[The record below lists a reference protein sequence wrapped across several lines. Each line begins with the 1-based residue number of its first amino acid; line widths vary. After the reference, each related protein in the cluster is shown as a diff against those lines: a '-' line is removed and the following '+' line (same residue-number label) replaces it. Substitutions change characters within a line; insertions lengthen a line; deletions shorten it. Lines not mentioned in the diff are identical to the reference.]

1 MEHTRLVARLRS
13 EVATARAAITAS
25 YVRLW
30 RSEAGPPGDP
40 GGRERGAEPRPAGA
54 PDSMR
59 DERPSDDV
67 G

>member
-1 MEHTRLVARLRS
+1 MEHTRLLS

-25 YVRLW
+25 YLRLW

-40 GGRERGAEPRPAGA
+40 GGGERGPEPRPDAA
-54 PDSMR
+54 LDSMR
-59 DERPSDDV
+59 DERSSDDV